1 MEAKNI
7 DNSKKYRL
15 DETDSIDFYGR
26 TLYRIVALKDFSDV
40 KAGDKGGYV
49 ESEDNL
55 SQNGNAWVYDDAKVL
70 GRSGVSGNAKVY
82 DKVEIYGFTQ
92 LVGNA
97 SISGYGELNVDDII
111 TYTTFLTSSQS
122 NNKPVSQEE
131 SDSLEV
137 YKERRIMQAE
147 SIDPNKKYRRD
158 KSDSIKVNGHDLY
171 RIVALKDFAD
181 VKAGDKGGYVESED
195 NLSHEGD
202 AWVYDDAK
210 VFGKAF
216 IYDNAKA
223 SDNAQVSGNSHIF
236 GNSKVFGNA
245 QVSGDSHIFGNSKVF
260 GNAQVSG
267 NSHIFGN
274 SKVFGNAR
282 VRDNSHISDNSQVF
296 GRTLVLNNVR
306 IFGNSKVFGNTFVYR
321 NAWVFDNAQV
331 SGNSHI
337 YGKSKVF
344 GNAKVSDNVEVY
356 REARVSGDT
365 EIHGYTKIAG
375 AKITGHGELDFND
388 TITEDIILT
397 SEQSKNEPVLQEE
410 SESLEV
416 HREEVDNVLENID
429 NGKKYRLDDTDSI
442 DFNGHILYRIVALK
456 DFADVKAGDKG
467 GYVESE
473 DNLSQDGNSWVY
485 HRAKVWNAARISNNA
500 QVFGQAEVFGDA
512 KVSDNA
518 KVGEDA
524 QVSDNAQVGG
534 TSWVY
539 GNAEV
544 SDNAQVGGEAE
555 VYDNAQVSGNAQVY
569 DRAHISGYT
578 QIAGDAKISGDGE
591 LNVNDTIMEDV
602 VLDFGRNAS
611 ASESESLSVEE
622 SRRKGLGI

>member
-55 SQNGNAWVYDDAKVL
+55 SQDGNAWVYDDAKVL

-82 DKVEIYGFTQ
+82 DKVEVYGFTQ

-147 SIDPNKKYRRD
+147 SIDPNKKYQRD
-158 KSDSIKVNGHDLY
+158 KSDSIKVNGHTLY

-245 QVSGDSHIFGNSKVF
+245 
-260 GNAQVSG
+260 
-267 NSHIFGN
+267 
-274 SKVFGNAR
+274 R

-296 GRTLVLNNVR
+296 GRTLVLDNVR
-306 IFGNSKVFGNTFVYR
+306 IFGNAKVFGNTFVYR

-416 HREEVDNVLENID
+416 HREEVVEPENID
-429 NGKKYRLDDTDSI
+429 SNKKYRLDKSDSI
-442 DFNGHILYRIVALK
+442 NVNGRPLYRIVALK
-456 DFADVKAGDKG
+456 DFFDVKAGDKG

-544 SDNAQVGGEAE
+544 SDNAQVSGEAE
-555 VYDNAQVSGNAQVY
+555 VYDNAHVSGNAQVY

-602 VLDFGRNAS
+602 VLDFGRNVS